1 MIHLIPL
8 LSFVAI
14 GIQASPLRHVTRA
27 DGDIPSAILGG
38 TTYLNKVSYF
48 SYVHDC
54 TCMLSALFRALLGLD
69 SFRPPSRT
77 LQAIPWGLSGVRCPS
92 KGNRGRRKTENSLEF
107 SSPIQ
112 IAVTTCLSLPLSL
125 CPVVPLLLMINDS
138 SHWHLEHRK
147 GTVNYQARRHE
158 IEFTFTP
165 YYDSAPLD
173 YTTAAKTL
181 QLTYLKTTL
190 LYDRLH
196 NTTTGLDPTA
206 VRPTSDVPKDPQ
218 VPIVSTDDP
227 RLSLDIEGSVED
239 KDGSYVFLFLFVM
252 SLRDLTFTF
261 FSKRFWVSDEYGPYI
276 YHYSKDGELISII
289 QPPDAILPRDSNGN
303 LNFTGTKSQATGRSA
318 NQGTNF

>member
-1 MIHLIPL
+1 M
-8 LSFVAI
+8 
-14 GIQASPLRHVTRA
+14 
-27 DGDIPSAILGG
+27 
-38 TTYLNKVSYF
+38 
-48 SYVHDC
+48 
-54 TCMLSALFRALLGLD
+54 
-69 SFRPPSRT
+69 
-77 LQAIPWGLSGVRCPS
+77 
-92 KGNRGRRKTENSLEF
+92 
-107 SSPIQ
+107 
-112 IAVTTCLSLPLSL
+112 
-125 CPVVPLLLMINDS
+125 
-138 SHWHLEHRK
+138 
-147 GTVNYQARRHE
+147 NYQARRHE

-206 VRPTSDVPKDPQ
+206 VRPTSNVPKDPQ

-261 FSKRFWVSDEYGPYI
+261 FQKGFGSAMNTV
-276 YHYSKDGELISII
+276 LTSITI
-289 QPPDAILPRDSNGN
+289 QKMGN
-303 LNFTGTKSQATGRSA
+303 LSQLSNPLMRYSPVTAMETSISLALKAKQLEGLQTRVRTFRRHCPRLLYSYIH
-318 NQGTNF
+318 FCRL